1 MSKIH
6 IRLELIWWVFT
17 ILLVV
22 GVVYPIVNTLEVYPF
37 YLINII
43 YVITF
48 VTLARYTFLLKFTF
62 LPKHQVL
69 KQVFIF
75 SCIPFVFYLVQEL
88 NQFQTFLDEEG
99 WDGIVGQLP
108 YGQRNSMINY
118 IRSEMILF
126 GVGSIISAVVFA
138 FRLILSVWRMRNRG
152 EA

>member
-48 VTLARYTFLLKFTF
+48 VTLTRYTFLLKFTF

-152 EA
+152 VA